1 MKRTQFRNKHLRVLI
16 SLPKKPGQVT
26 VVNQLV
32 LNQLLHVLMGFTDWL
47 LAIQRAKFKV
57 CNFQRGRFKFI
68 VNSKSRKTVELG
80 CMLSEHV
87 T

>member
-1 MKRTQFRNKHLRVLI
+1 MHALK
-16 SLPKKPGQVT
+16 SLPKKLGQVT

-32 LNQLLHVLMGFTDWL
+32 LNQLLRVLTGFIDWL
-47 LAIQRAKFKV
+47 LAIQRTKFKV
-57 CNFQRGRFKFI
+57 CNFQRGRSKFI
-68 VNSKSRKTVELG
+68 FNSNCRKTFELG